1 MPKIKMCVGYNMNG
15 ETLKRIPAS
24 LNVLAKVEPV
34 YEEFDG
40 WMTDISGIRNY
51 ADLPANAKKYLE
63 RLSEV
68 AGVELGIISVGP
80 NREQTIVLKDLL

>member
-1 MPKIKMCVGYNMNG
+1 
-15 ETLKRIPAS
+15 
-24 LNVLAKVEPV
+24 
-34 YEEFDG
+34 
-40 WMTDISGIRNY
+40 MTDISGIRNY